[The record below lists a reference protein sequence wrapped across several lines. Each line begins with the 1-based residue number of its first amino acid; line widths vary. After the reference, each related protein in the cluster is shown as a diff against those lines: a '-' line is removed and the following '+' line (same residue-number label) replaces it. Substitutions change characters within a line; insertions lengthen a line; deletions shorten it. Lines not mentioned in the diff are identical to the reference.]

1 MSLSET
7 SEERHN
13 FTMNNVLSRLKEISN
28 AVMFAAEAQDLEVML
43 ERIADAARELVE
55 TKYAALG
62 VPDGQGGLS
71 HFKVVGL
78 TEEQAKRIPH
88 HPEGRGLIGAI
99 MRERKVIRIN
109 NMGDDARSVGFPEAH
124 PFMKSFLGAPIIA
137 GNHLYGMLYLSDK
150 KDNTPFDD
158 NDQQLVEMLAGY
170 AALAIAGS
178 ELSQQQSRVNL
189 LEERERI
196 AMELH
201 DGVIQSLYGI
211 GMQVD
216 LMRRNEQVI
225 GTQEL
230 NDLVDNLNEIIEDI
244 RYFISNLRTG
254 RQQMTINA
262 YFNYM
267 KERLHPSE
275 HTEFIIDAPDSYAP
289 FSPAVF
295 ESICLIANE
304 AMSNAIR
311 HAKAQHIHVT
321 IEQNKSKFSIQISDD
336 GCGFDP
342 DTATEGM
349 GLGLHNMQ
357 QRARLFGGEVII
369 NTEIDNG
376 TSLQITIPIGRY

>member
-1 MSLSET
+1 
-7 SEERHN
+7 
-13 FTMNNVLSRLKEISN
+13 MNSVLSRLKEISN
-28 AVMFAAEAQDLEVML
+28 AVMFAAEAHDLEIML
-43 ERIADAARELVE
+43 ERIAHAARELVK

-71 HFKVVGL
+71 YFKVAGL
-78 TEEQAKRIPH
+78 TEEQAKHITQ

-99 MRERKVIRIN
+99 MRERKVIRL
-109 NMGDDARSVGFPEAH
+109 NMMENDPRSSGFPKFH
-124 PFMKSFLGAPIIA
+124 PHMTSFLGAPIIA

-150 KDNTPFDD
+150 DDETVFDD
-158 NDQQLVEMLAGY
+158 ADQQMVEMLAGY
-170 AALAIAGS
+170 AALAIAGA
-178 ELSQQQSRVNL
+178 ELSQQQSRLNL

-216 LMRRNEQVI
+216 LMRHRNEQVVT
-225 GTQEL
+225 TQ
-230 NDLVDNLNEIIEDI
+230 DLDSIVDNLNNVIEDI
-244 RYFISNLRTG
+244 RRFIGNLRTG
-254 RQQMTINA
+254 RQQMTIREC
-262 YFNYM
+262 FHYM
-267 KERLHPSE
+267 KDRLHPPE
-275 HTEFIIDAPDSYAP
+275 DIEFTINAPASYAP

-311 HAKAQHIHVT
+311 HAEAERIRID
-321 IEQNKSKFSIQISDD
+321 IEQNKSRFHIEISDN

-342 DTATEGM
+342 EAATEGM

-369 NTEIDNG
+369 DTKLGQG
-376 TSLQITIPIGRY
+376 TTLQINIPIGTY